1 MVGWRNQIM
10 TTPEQDLQALQQ
22 RILHRF
28 NAEDR
33 SYLTSLLT
41 NILLFIRRRRGEKL
55 TSEEQL
61 YPPHSLFAHHAHP
74 GGLEVAE
81 TLAFRLRLIDQYQPS
96 NIQYITDILTLEYPA
111 SPKKFSNRKALIIKE
126 VNDNPRIPKSKLAE
140 KVGISSRVL
149 SQELKELRQEFAFQ
163 VITTLDIGKFRLLNK
178 IATFRLKSTKHAER
192 LEEFFRQPP
201 GFFRIFQLDRAMLQG
216 GFVFRIPDQ
225 REAHKLYEQ
234 RIRWLQDEFFT
245 ECHLSEVQGTYYFLS
260 LTNYDP
266 DNNVFTFD
274 PEIVSEAPFSFA
286 KHHQSAFPQL
296 KGFKYSKPIWFD
308 HADFLLAHTLFA
320 RGEMGRPHFK
330 QRLLEQY
337 GIKMSLKTMW
347 KRLQR
352 LRAAEVAFPIVDLKI
367 PGFDEYLTY
376 DVLCSPTTLRTLQ
389 NIATFLPYV
398 QFFTTDSG
406 CILNVQRPI
415 HASSLTGQLLRT
427 IHREPGVSDVNL
439 LRYQW
444 RLLSHPPTADI
455 RMWDVENQRWRI
467 QEGDL

>member
-1 MVGWRNQIM
+1 MPPNSQ
-10 TTPEQDLQALQQ
+10 ELQTLQQ
-22 RILHRF
+22 RILRRF

-33 SYLTSLLT
+33 SYLTSLLN
-41 NILLFIRRRRGEKL
+41 NIVLFIRRMRGEEL
-55 TSEEQL
+55 TTEEQL
-61 YPPHSLFAHHAHP
+61 YPPHTLFTHFKHP
-74 GGLEVAE
+74 GGLEAAE
-81 TLAFRLRLIDQYQPS
+81 TLAFRLQLIDQYQPS
-96 NIQYITDILTLEYPA
+96 NVQYITDILTLEYPA
-111 SPKKFSNRKALIIKE
+111 PPKKFSNLKALIIKGIY
-126 VNDNPRIPKSKLAE
+126 DNPRIPKSQLAE
-140 KVGISSRVL
+140 KVGISPRLL
-149 SQELKELRQEFAFQ
+149 SKELQELHQQYAFQ

-178 IATFRLKSTKHAER
+178 IATFRLKSTRHAQQ

-216 GFVFRIPDQ
+216 GIVFRIPNQ
-225 REAHKLYEQ
+225 PEALRLYEQ

-260 LTNYDP
+260 LTNYNP
-266 DNNVFTFD
+266 DEDAFTFD
-274 PEIVSEAPFSFA
+274 PEIVSEAPFSYTR
-286 KHHQSAFPQL
+286 HHQTAFPQL
-296 KGFKYSKPIWFD
+296 KGFEYSQPFWFD
-308 HADFLLAHTLFA
+308 HANFLLANTLFA

-330 QRLLEQY
+330 QRLLERY

-347 KRLQR
+347 KRSQR
-352 LRAAEVAFPIVDLKI
+352 LREASAAFPIVDLKI

-376 DVLCSPTTLRTLQ
+376 DVLCSPIARRTLQ

-406 CILNVQRPI
+406 CILNVQLPI

-444 RLLSHPPTADI
+444 RLLSHPPIGDI
-455 RMWDVENQRWRI
+455 RKWDVENQRWLI
-467 QEGDL
+467 QEGDI